1 MKYFVCLIVIVAFVE
16 LSSCQ
21 RGSYSGMGS
30 ITANAPAPVRPAQAA
45 PAPAP
50 AQVTNNRIDSQNEVD
65 SNFNNNNRQQ
75 FDINQFPVNNNWF
88 GNVETVHHGNRRWRS
103 VA

>member
-1 MKYFVCLIVIVAFVE
+1 MKYVVCLIVIVAFIE

-30 ITANAPAPVRPAQAA
+30 VTANAPAQTKPAQA
-45 PAPAP
+45 AP

-65 SNFNNNNRQQ
+65 SKFSNNNRLP
-75 FDINQFPVNNNWF
+75 FAINQLPVNNNWF
-88 GNVETVHHGNRRWRS
+88 GNVDTAHHGIRRWRS